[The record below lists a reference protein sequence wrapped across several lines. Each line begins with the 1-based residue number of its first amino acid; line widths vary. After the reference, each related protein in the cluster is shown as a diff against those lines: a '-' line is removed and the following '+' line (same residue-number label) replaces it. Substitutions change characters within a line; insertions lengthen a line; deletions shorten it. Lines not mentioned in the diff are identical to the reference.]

1 MQHSK
6 TKRERNKVSKIGENI
21 RHLQPNPQN
30 SVTGRFLIFFAAVLW
45 GTSGTAQ
52 ELAPLGATSAVVGTA
67 RLVICAA
74 FIFVITAGRGE
85 LKSWRILMRPI
96 FLLTGFI
103 QAVFHLTYFGG
114 IAHTGV
120 TIGTMVAIGSC
131 PIFAGLLGGVLD
143 QERFSKT
150 WITGTALAL
159 LGLAMLLG
167 SGSESMHVDAF
178 GISLALIAGF
188 SYTFFTWVTRRLV
201 GKLPVEAV
209 LSVSFLIGSLFL
221 IPVVINQP
229 LGWISSSRGIQV
241 VLYLGLISAGVAY
254 LLYGHGLRSVHVST
268 VGTLTLAEPLT
279 AAVLGIFFLGE
290 ELKFATGLGIA
301 FIFSAQLL
309 IVLQKSRA
317 RKTHPA

>member
-6 TKRERNKVSKIGENI
+6 TKRERNKVSKISENI

-30 SVTGRFLIFFAAVLW
+30 SVTGRFLVFFTAVLW

-67 RLVICAA
+67 RLMICAV

-85 LKSWRILMRPI
+85 LKSWRILIRPI
-96 FLLTGFI
+96 FLLTGFT
-103 QAVFHLTYFGG
+103 QAVFHLSYFGG

-150 WITGTALAL
+150 WITATTLAL
-159 LGLAMLLG
+159 LGLTILLWAG
-167 SGSESMHVDAF
+167 GQPTKVNTF

-188 SYTFFTWVTRRLV
+188 SYTFFTWITRRLV
-201 GKLPVEAV
+201 GKMPVEAV
-209 LSVSFLIGSLFL
+209 LSISFLIGSLFL
-221 IPVVINQP
+221 IPVAVQQP
-229 LGWISSSRGIQV
+229 LGWISSSDRKSV
-241 VLYLGLISAGVAY
+241 V
-254 LLYGHGLRSVHVST
+254 
-268 VGTLTLAEPLT
+268 
-279 AAVLGIFFLGE
+279 
-290 ELKFATGLGIA
+290 
-301 FIFSAQLL
+301 
-309 IVLQKSRA
+309 
-317 RKTHPA
+317 